1 MYGNAVLLINK
12 TEGVTSFDVV
22 SMVRRLLHQRKIGH
36 SGTLDK
42 FASGL
47 LVLCTGASTKLT
59 RYFLESDKRYR
70 AVIQLGIVTDTDDP
84 TGAVL
89 EERPVP
95 AFSREDILRALDS
108 FRGEQLQYPPRYSAL
123 KVSGKRASDLAR
135 SGGEVDL
142 QPRRVI
148 IREMELNSYDPGSG
162 RLSIDVVC
170 SKGTYIRSIAR
181 DLGEKLHVGGHC
193 CELVRLG
200 SGSFGIKDAV
210 TVDELK
216 LYLETGQPEKKFHLS
231 PGEAL
236 AGFRRMVVNRDAV
249 RKVFNGASFPETDI
263 ISVDESGERGFIILD
278 EDENLIAIADI
289 DIDKWQIK
297 YNNVFKN

>member
-22 SMVRRLLHQRKIGH
+22 SMVRKLLRQRKIGH

-70 AVIQLGIVTDTDDP
+70 AMIQLGIVTDTDDP
-84 TGAVL
+84 TGVVL

-95 AFSREDILRALDS
+95 PFSHEDILRALDS
-108 FRGEQLQYPPRYSAL
+108 FRGEQLQRPPRYSAL
-123 KVSGKRASDLAR
+123 KLSGKRASDLAR

-142 QPRRVI
+142 QPRRVR
-148 IREMELNSYDPGSG
+148 IREIMLNSYDPASG

-181 DLGEKLHVGGHC
+181 DLGEKLDVGGHC
-193 CELVRLG
+193 RELARLG
-200 SGSFGIKDAV
+200 SGSFSLENAV
-210 TVDELK
+210 TVDELR
-216 LYLETGQPEKKFHLS
+216 LHLETGLPARKFRLS

-236 AGFRRMVVNRDAV
+236 AGFRRMVVNQNAV
-249 RKVFNGASFPETDI
+249 RRVFNGALFPQADI
-263 ISVDESGERGFIILD
+263 ISVGESGEKGFIILD
-278 EDENLIAIADI
+278 EGENLIAIADI

-297 YNNVFKN
+297 YNNVFNR